1 MATPCHGRRTL
12 APVAPHAAAPIAAQP
27 PARPWPSLPPA
38 HLALETTSPCV
49 RPNYPPDSAVF
60 ECGIE
65 EECSMVQVTNK
76 QTGVVVVMP
85 IEQAAEVMQLEVV
98 DIEWAI
104 EEAGICETDTHEC
117 VDPS

>member
-1 MATPCHGRRTL
+1 
-12 APVAPHAAAPIAAQP
+12 
-27 PARPWPSLPPA
+27 
-38 HLALETTSPCV
+38 
-49 RPNYPPDSAVF
+49 
-60 ECGIE
+60 
-65 EECSMVQVTNK
+65 MVQVTDK

-117 VDPS
+117 VDPA